1 MSAFNRTWDL
11 MMKEAGLLK
20 SRNIDSDENDD
31 EFIDNEQFSDP
42 VNMKIEAILGF
53 ADPDLRNS
61 PEMCYSCGFEGTRTN
76 FMRRTPSGRLEN
88 RCPECGSYSIHGR
101 DAYRT
106 NEMREMPD
114 RSNETYEEELARRNA
129 YYRKIEEENRQK
141 KTGVGP
147 GNE

>member
-1 MSAFNRTWDL
+1 MTAFDKAWKI
-11 MMKEAGLLK
+11 MKSDK
-20 SRNIDSDENDD
+20 DIDSDENDD

-42 VNMKIEAILGF
+42 VNLQIEALLGF
-53 ADPDLRNS
+53 ADPNLRNV
-61 PEMCYSCGFEGTRTN
+61 PDMCYSCGFEGTRTN